1 MLFLSGFELYSRW
14 VPLLFVIFLK
24 SYSVSS
30 HQLNSIPK
38 IMVQFCYLRLYVGAE
53 TVSCRLLL
61 RMARMDA
68 DWNLKNLGQH
78 FHVSMP
84 FLQKSPNIYYGL
96 GYLTKFCAISSS
108 RLCRSVVC
116 MGKGTTD
123 HYFWKGV
130 GEGESEGEG
139 GSGLFFYIIW
149 VGHYWNIK
157 WMGVGCI
164 FFYYI
169 ETHKGRKIIVILN
182 LLQWIFGF
190 PFFNKVRFL
199 IINITK

>member
-1 MLFLSGFELYSRW
+1 
-14 VPLLFVIFLK
+14 
-24 SYSVSS
+24 
-30 HQLNSIPK
+30 
-38 IMVQFCYLRLYVGAE
+38 MVQFCYLRLYVGAE

-139 GSGLFFYIIW
+139 GVRFILLYHMGGSLLKYKMKGGGL
-149 VGHYWNIK
+149 H
-157 WMGVGCI
+157 

-169 ETHKGRKIIVILN
+169 GTHKGRKIIVILN